1 MLFKCKNCG
10 GNTVYSPEK
19 GRMYC
24 PHCESTD
31 SGQKIGDNS
40 LTQCTNCGAPLQL
53 SEYTSACRCEHCGTY
68 LIFDERVSA
77 PYEPRMILPFHV
89 GRKIAAEQ
97 LEREFSNRLFAPAD
111 FMSAKSLE
119 KMEGI
124 YVPFWLYNYDVN
136 YDFAGEGTRIRTW
149 RSGDTE
155 YTETS
160 YYEVIRK
167 MDADFERV
175 PVDASYVMADGI
187 MDLMEPYDYQ
197 ELTDFGPEYMSGFLS
212 ERYNQQ
218 ADELAVRAESKV
230 KDASENLM
238 QGSLSGYASIR
249 PYHRNLN
256 IHKKNDCYVLMPVW
270 QYVYRYK
277 DQTYLYHVNGQTGK
291 VVGVTPVSKAK
302 VAAYG
307 VSVFAMVTMICGL
320 LMHVLEIL

>member
-1 MLFKCKNCG
+1 M
-10 GNTVYSPEK
+10 
-19 GRMYC
+19 
-24 PHCESTD
+24 
-31 SGQKIGDNS
+31 
-40 LTQCTNCGAPLQL
+40 
-53 SEYTSACRCEHCGTY
+53 Y
-68 LIFDERVSA
+68 LIFDERVST
-77 PYEPRMILPFHV
+77 PYEPRLLLPFHV
-89 GRKIAAEQ
+89 GREMAVKQ
-97 LEREFSNRLFAPAD
+97 LEKEFSNRLFAPAD

-124 YVPFWLYNYDVN
+124 YVPFWLYDYDVD
-136 YDFAGEGTRIRTW
+136 YDFAGEGTRVRTW

-160 YYEVIRK
+160 YYEVVRK

-197 ELTDFGPEYMSGFLS
+197 ELTDFAPKYMSGFVS

-218 ADELAVRAESKV
+218 ADELAVRAESKI

-238 QGSLSGYASIR
+238 QASLSGYTSIR
-249 PYHRNLN
+249 PYQKNLN
-256 IHKKNDCYVLMPVW
+256 LHKKNDCYALMPVW
-270 QYVYRYK
+270 QYVYRYR

-291 VVGVTPVSKAK
+291 VVGATPVSKEK
-302 VAAYG
+302 VVAYG

-320 LMHVLEIL
+320 LVHMLEIL